1 MMIITTTAMFLVQ
14 SIILTWIIATNPEP
28 CPKEYVG
35 QTEYCEL
42 TYVGFSG
49 AYSVQRMEWTLKDN

>member
-1 MMIITTTAMFLVQ
+1 MIITTTAMFLVQ

-28 CPKEYVG
+28 CPIEYVG

-42 TYVGFSG
+42 THVGYSG
-49 AYSVQRMEWTLKDN
+49 SYNDQKMQWSLIKN